1 MCGRLR
7 GCQEILM
14 SKSNRC
20 CGHVSGLFVSQV
32 LATGPDEV
40 RVSEAIQTR
49 AIEIAVDS
57 SVSSD
62 QRSHSVWIFVII
74 NFLSTSVVPSGF
86 TDPKNSMFP
95 TRLPPSSGLLLW

>member
-62 QRSHSVWIFVII
+62 
-74 NFLSTSVVPSGF
+74 
-86 TDPKNSMFP
+86 
-95 TRLPPSSGLLLW
+95 LLKAAPVLDALYHEPFAR